1 MKRKKSDEIILEPNN
16 IPEYKSFYFY
26 DYNLNNTKVFND
38 LGHISKNV
46 YNLGLYSIQII
57 KFFI

>member
-16 IPEYKSFYFY
+16 VTEYKSFYFY

-38 LGHISKNV
+38 LGHISKNI
-46 YNLGLYSIQII
+46 YNLGIYSIQII